1 MHALPGLCALNI
13 FEYEISLSCGKF
25 RNHHREPLFG
35 HGNTF
40 NRGRPVYISFSK
52 LLVHENYKERMCHQ
66 VDVQYLA
73 VSHKGVMLVRRE
85 KSLPTD
91 YLKVTAA

>member
-1 MHALPGLCALNI
+1 MGI
-13 FEYEISLSCGKF
+13 FVSNFRYSESDNYSFISS
-25 RNHHREPLFG
+25 
-35 HGNTF
+35 
-40 NRGRPVYISFSK
+40 SK
-52 LLVHENYKERMCHQ
+52 LLVNESYKERMCHQ

-91 YLKVTAA
+91 YLKVTTA

>member
-1 MHALPGLCALNI
+1 MRATKSVC
-13 FEYEISLSCGKF
+13 Y
-25 RNHHREPLFG
+25 
-35 HGNTF
+35 
-40 NRGRPVYISFSK
+40 
-52 LLVHENYKERMCHQ
+52 Q
-66 VDVQYLA
+66 VDGQYLA